1 MEHEPVKGIPSLERP
16 LYLLTFFTRE
26 RPQWALTEL
35 ARASELPKV
44 SCLRLIRVLEKY
56 SMLVREGDL
65 YRLGPKF
72 LSLGSQVQEGYP
84 PRRVALPY
92 LIDLRDT
99 TGQSA
104 QWVIRD
110 GDEGVY
116 LEVIEAQVRVRL
128 FIAPGR
134 RAPLHAGSST
144 RLLLSFAPAA
154 VQNAVLASELR
165 TYTPITPDTPEKLRS
180 LLDLTRQTWLAASFG
195 ELTPQ
200 SAELAAPV
208 LDASG
213 GVIAAVSVAGT
224 AQTYRNTELLLDHLQ
239 ALSTATLS
247 ISRALGYAGEWHAD
261 PLTFVHQ
268 LTQSGGLPFSETGAP

>member
-1 MEHEPVKGIPSLERP
+1 MELERVKNVPSLERP

-65 YRLGPKF
+65 YRLGPRL

-110 GDEGVY
+110 GYEGVY

-144 RLLLSFAPAA
+144 RLLLSFAPTV
-154 VQNAVLASELR
+154 VQDAILASDLR
-165 TYTPITPDTPEKLRS
+165 TYTPITPDTPAKLRP
-180 LLDLTRQTWLAASFG
+180 LLDLTRETWLAASFG

-213 GVIAAVSVAGT
+213 EVIAAVSVAGT
-224 AQTYRNTELLLDHLQ
+224 AQTYRNTDLLLDHLD
-239 ALSTATLS
+239 ALSTATQA
-247 ISRALGYAGEWHAD
+247 ISRAQGYAGEWHAD
-261 PLTFVHQ
+261 PKAFVHH
-268 LTQSGGLPFSETGAP
+268 LIQSGGLPSGEKGAL